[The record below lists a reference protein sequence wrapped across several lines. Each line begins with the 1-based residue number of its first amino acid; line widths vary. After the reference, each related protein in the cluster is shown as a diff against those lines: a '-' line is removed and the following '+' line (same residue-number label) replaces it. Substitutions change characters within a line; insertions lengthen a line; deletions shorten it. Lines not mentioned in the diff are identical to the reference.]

1 MDDGRLRAAIPW
13 LLGFALV
20 ANVYLLPGSGASPRL
35 TDALGLLLALWLVR
49 RLAGRGVAGAPLA
62 ALAVLAAP
70 VMVWTVLA
78 ATGGQSATML
88 LGARWLLAVPWGLA
102 LAEVATTGAGRRR
115 LAWGLWWGLAA
126 NVAVLVAQNFGL
138 LDLTARL
145 GLAARDSVLS
155 DLDQFW
161 RYPGM
166 HGHANA
172 SGAVVSLLAPVS
184 LYLYLAEGAPLWTP
198 LVGILLLL
206 AGGHITSSRS
216 PLIIALL
223 VSLACGALSRRP
235 VATLRIGATLAV
247 VVLPLLLWLGPP
259 GGQVRW
265 EDQGNVAVNGGERL
279 ASNRVGLE
287 LIAERPLGRGVEASA
302 EALIDA
308 LDNPSMHNAF
318 LQLAAVFGLPMA
330 AWVAWALLRNSA
342 GLWSGPDAARWL
354 TGALALQTL
363 GLFFF
368 EEHGN
373 NPTFIVLTAW
383 LVAAAAPRR
392 ADREETA

>member
-1 MDDGRLRAAIPW
+1 MADGRARAAVPW

-20 ANVYLLPGSGASPRL
+20 ANVYLAPGAAASPRL
-35 TDALGLLLALWLVR
+35 TDALGLALALRLLR

-62 ALAVLAAP
+62 ALAILAAP
-70 VMVWTVLA
+70 VAVWTVLA
-78 ATGGQSATML
+78 ATSGRSATLL
-88 LGARWLLAVPWGLA
+88 LGARWLLAVPWAMA
-102 LAEVATTGAGRRR
+102 LVEAAATGSGRRR

-126 NVAVLVAQNFGL
+126 NVAVLAAQSVGL

-172 SGAVVSLLAPVS
+172 SSAVVSLLAPVS
-184 LYLYLAEGAPLWTP
+184 LYLYLAAGARLWTP
-198 LVGILLLL
+198 IAGILLLL
-206 AGGHITSSRS
+206 GGGHITSSRS

-223 VSLACGALSRRP
+223 VTLACGAFSRRP
-235 VATLRIGATLAV
+235 VATLRVGAALGA
-247 VVLPLLLWLGPP
+247 VVLPLLIWLGPP

-265 EDQGNVAVNGGERL
+265 EDQGNVAVNSGERL
-279 ASNRVGLE
+279 ASNRVGLA
-287 LIAERPLGRGVEASA
+287 LIAETPLGRGVEASA
-302 EALIDA
+302 EALTDA

-318 LQLAAVFGLPMA
+318 LQLAAVFGLPVA
-330 AWVAWALLRNSA
+330 AWVAWALLRNA
-342 GLWSGPDAARWL
+342 AALWGGPGSARWL
-354 TGALALQTL
+354 AAGLALQTF

-368 EEHGN
+368 EEHAN
-373 NPTFIVLTAW
+373 NPTFMVLAAW
-383 LVAAAAPRR
+383 MVAAAAPRGAAPEER
-392 ADREETA
+392 A

>member
-1 MDDGRLRAAIPW
+1 LDDGRARAAVPW

-20 ANVYLLPGSGASPRL
+20 ANVYLLPGSAGSPRL
-35 TDALGLLLALWLVR
+35 TDALGLVLACWLIR
-49 RLAGRGVAGAPLA
+49 RLAGRGVPGPPLA
-62 ALAVLAAP
+62 ALAVLAVP
-70 VMVWTVLA
+70 VAVWTVLA
-78 ATGGQSATML
+78 ATSGRSATML

-102 LAEVATTGAGRRR
+102 LAEVAATPESRRR

-145 GLAARDSVLS
+145 GLAARDSILT

-184 LYLYLAEGAPLWTP
+184 LYLYLAAGARLWTP
-198 LVGILLLL
+198 VVGILLLL
-206 AGGHITSSRS
+206 AGGHITSSRA
-216 PLIIALL
+216 PLIIAVL
-223 VSLACGALSRRP
+223 VTLTCGAFSRRP
-235 VATLRIGATLAV
+235 VTTLRIGAALGA

-265 EDQGNVAVNGGERL
+265 DDQGNVAINSGERL
-279 ASNRVGLE
+279 ASNRIGLA
-287 LIAERPLGRGVEASA
+287 LVAETPLGRGVEASA
-302 EALIDA
+302 EALTDA
-308 LDNPSMHNAF
+308 LDNPSLHNAF
-318 LQLAAVFGLPMA
+318 LQLAAVFGLPVA

-342 GLWSGPDAARWL
+342 GLWGGPGAARWL
-354 TGALALQTL
+354 TAALALQMF

-373 NPTFIVLTAW
+373 NPTFIILTAW
-383 LVAAAAPRR
+383 MVTAAAPHS
-392 ADREETA
+392 AGQEGCA

>member
-1 MDDGRLRAAIPW
+1 MVDGRARAAVPW

-20 ANVYLLPGSGASPRL
+20 ANVYLLPGSAASPRL
-35 TDALGLLLALWLVR
+35 TDILGLLLTLWLVR

-62 ALAVLAAP
+62 ALAVLVAP
-70 VMVWTVLA
+70 VAVWTVLA
-78 ATGGQSATML
+78 AVNGLSATML

-102 LAEVATTGAGRRR
+102 LAEAAAAPTSRRR

-126 NVAVLVAQNFGL
+126 NVAVLVVQNFGL

-172 SGAVVSLLAPVS
+172 SAAVISLLAPVS

-198 LVGILLLL
+198 VAGALLLL

-223 VSLACGALSRRP
+223 VSLTCGAFSRRP
-235 VATLRIGATLAV
+235 VATLRIGATLGA

-265 EDQGNVAVNGGERL
+265 EDQGNVAINSGERL
-279 ASNRVGLE
+279 ASNRIGLA
-287 LIAERPLGRGVEASA
+287 LIAERPFGRGVEASA
-302 EALIDA
+302 EALSDA

-342 GLWSGPDAARWL
+342 GLGAGPGSARWL

-383 LVAAAAPRR
+383 LVATTAPRG
-392 ADREETA
+392 ADPRGAA

>member
-1 MDDGRLRAAIPW
+1 MADGRARAAVPW

-20 ANVYLLPGSGASPRL
+20 ANVYLRPGAAGSPRL
-35 TDALGLLLALWLVR
+35 TDAVGLLLALWLVR
-49 RLAGRGVAGAPLA
+49 RLAGRGVAAPPLA

-70 VMVWTVLA
+70 IAAWTVLA
-78 ATGGQSATML
+78 ASSGRSATML

-102 LAEVATTGAGRRR
+102 LAEIAATAGGRRR
-115 LAWGLWWGLAA
+115 LAWGLWWGLVA
-126 NVAVLVAQNFGL
+126 NVAVLAAQNFGL
-138 LDLTARL
+138 LDLTARV

-172 SGAVVSLLAPVS
+172 SAAVASLLAPVS
-184 LYLYLAEGAPLWTP
+184 LYLYFAAGAPLWTP
-198 LVGILLLL
+198 VAGILLLL
-206 AGGHITSSRS
+206 AAGHVTASRS
-216 PLIIALL
+216 PLVIALL
-223 VSLACGALSRRP
+223 VTLACGAFSRRP
-235 VATLRIGATLAV
+235 VAALRAGAALGA

-265 EDQGNVAVNGGERL
+265 EDQGNVAVNRGERL
-279 ASNRVGLE
+279 ASNRVGLA
-287 LIAERPLGRGVEASA
+287 LIADAPLGRGVEASA
-302 EALIDA
+302 DALTDA

-318 LQLAAVFGLPMA
+318 LQLAAVFGLPTA
-330 AWVAWALLRNSA
+330 AWVAWALLRNGA
-342 GLWSGPDAARWL
+342 GIWGGPGSARWL
-354 TGALALQTL
+354 TAALALQAL

-383 LVAAAAPRR
+383 MVAAVVPRG
-392 ADREETA
+392 AGREEGA